1 DRRRK
6 KMKRLAYVAMMIAL
20 AAGTLFARPKSNEKS
35 GAVFTGNI
43 SDSMCGLKHPM
54 ADAKRCTL
62 GCVKGFDGTT
72 FVLADETHQKV
83 YNLTDQRKA
92 KAFAGENVEVR
103 GTLNGDTIHV
113 VSMKAAQ

>member
-1 DRRRK
+1 MK
-6 KMKRLAYVAMMIAL
+6 KLAYAALIIVL
-20 AAGTLFARPKSNEKS
+20 AAATAFTRPKSEAK
-35 GAVFTGNI
+35 GAAVFTGNI

-62 GCVKGFDGTT
+62 GCVKGFSGTT

-83 YNLTDQRKA
+83 YNLSDQRKA

-103 GTLNGDTIHV
+103 GTLDGDTIHV
-113 VSMKAAQ
+113 VSMKAAPASQ